1 LGHFRSFG
9 NAGRVTGM
17 GLGAVLAG
25 LLAGCTKAAPPAAG
39 FQAMPVQVQAVSLS
53 SVPSSDSYV
62 STIKS
67 RRSATIAPQVDGRL
81 TKILVK
87 SGEQVKSGQLLMEID
102 PLKQVA
108 TVESQQGTEQQL
120 RAVFEYNQ
128 TDVARQKQLFEQ
140 GIISKQAYDQAVQ
153 SFENAKGA
161 LGSAAALTNTQK
173 QQLAY
178 YEVRAPFAG
187 TVGDIPVHVG
197 DYVSPSSPNPVTLTT
212 IDENQEL
219 EAYIYVPTERAG
231 QVKMGLPVD
240 LMDTTG
246 TVLARS
252 SIYFVS
258 PEVDNGLQGILAKAP
273 IPRTAQRLRNGQMVN
288 ARITWSSDQTATVP
302 VLAVTR
308 IGGQTFVYVA
318 AAKGAGYAAHQVSV
332 TLGEPV
338 GNVYPVLA
346 GLRPGDRVIL
356 SGIQFLQ
363 EGVPVQPLGPAA
375 GQAGN

>member
-1 LGHFRSFG
+1 MGHFRSFG

-87 SGEQVKSGQLLMEID
+87 SGEQVKPGQLLMEID

-219 EAYIYVPTERAG
+219 EAYIYVPTERTG

>member
-1 LGHFRSFG
+1 
-9 NAGRVTGM
+9 M

-219 EAYIYVPTERAG
+219 EAYIYVPTERTG